1 VSPITHPEFFY
12 GFIGVA
18 LLWQVVF
25 VLVATDPLRYR
36 PIMLVS
42 VLEKLAYT
50 VPLLVLYSPGNVN
63 LRIVQWSLVDPI
75 FGILFAIAYVRT
87 RHHAMA
93 WASGGA

>member
-1 VSPITHPEFFY
+1 M
-12 GFIGVA
+12 
-18 LLWQVVF
+18 
-25 VLVATDPLRYR
+25 DPLRYR

-50 VPLLVLYSPGNVN
+50 APLLVLYSLGNVN
-63 LRIVQWSLVDPI
+63 PRIVQWSLVDPI

-87 RHHAMA
+87 HHHAMA